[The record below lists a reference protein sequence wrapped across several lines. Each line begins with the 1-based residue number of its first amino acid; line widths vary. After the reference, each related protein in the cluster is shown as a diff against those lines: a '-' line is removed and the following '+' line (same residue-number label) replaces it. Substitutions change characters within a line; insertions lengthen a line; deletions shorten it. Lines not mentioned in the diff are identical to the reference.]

1 MARAVFNSVAPFPFD
16 VFNSDNKD
24 RSAFV
29 IGERIK
35 TQLLVYTLPKSHQS
49 DCERVVAARTAS
61 GSFSYSRL
69 LRLSIGKAIFLT
81 VLSNQSCQIVATG
94 SVLILDDRPS
104 QLGFV
109 WHSVI
114 YSSGLLQLKR
124 LRSLTHWRLIHRFKR
139 SDIKNFYSIV
149 LICW

>member
-35 TQLLVYTLPKSHQS
+35 TQLLVYALPKSHQS
-49 DCERVVAARTAS
+49 DCERVVTRTAS
-61 GSFSYSRL
+61 GYFSYSRL

-81 VLSNQSCQIVATG
+81 VFSNQSCQIVE
-94 SVLILDDRPS
+94 
-104 QLGFV
+104 
-109 WHSVI
+109 
-114 YSSGLLQLKR
+114 LLRQVQCL
-124 LRSLTHWRLIHRFKR
+124 F
-139 SDIKNFYSIV
+139 
-149 LICW
+149 